1 MNRLHLSLSLM
12 IISASLVGNNVSRLW
27 GAPIHSGVSV
37 RMAHSAVSDQKT
49 LPPLIDRELFLAD
62 PEIIGAQLSPDGNF
76 MAFQKQLNGVMNVWV
91 KGIDEPFSAA
101 YPVTSDTES
110 PIFFYFW
117 SADGRYILYI
127 QDKGGNENFH
137 LYGAELGTALGE
149 TPVTRNLTPVDN
161 ATVQLYGIP
170 QQTPNE
176 IIIGLNDRDPKF
188 YDVYRL
194 NLTTGERSLIIQN
207 DETIADWTVDQR
219 GTVRLAHR
227 QSLAGGNELLKVEN
241 GNFQPIYRC
250 ALEETCAPVQF
261 HPNGQQIYLKTNRD
275 TDLTQLELLD
285 LETGQR
291 RLVETDPENQVDFE
305 GALFSNVTHGLIA
318 TYYVGDRRRIYAKDE
333 TWATDFAFLQQQ
345 LPGVTLSLDSVTRD
359 DQLALVGVQSDVNPG
374 AMYLYDRRTQPLE
387 KLYDAW
393 PELPNEYLATVD
405 PIRYLAR
412 DGVEIPAYLTL
423 PQGITPENLPV
434 IVFPHGGPWGRDT
447 WGYSPL
453 GQFFA
458 NRGYAVLQPNFRGS
472 AGYGKAFLNAGN
484 QAWGKGVMQHDVTD
498 GVQYLIDQG
507 IADPERIGI
516 TGFSYGGYATL
527 AGLAFTPELYAAGA
541 ALSGPSNLITL
552 MQEIPPYWVPI
563 RDSLSLRVGN
573 PDDPRDRNRLMA
585 QSPLFAAD
593 QIQAPLLVVQGANDP
608 RVPKAESDQIVAALR
623 ERNRPV
629 EYLVA
634 LDEGHGFRQEDNI
647 FAMTAALERFFAN
660 HLGGRYQAEL
670 SPELQAQL
678 EILTVDIGTVQ

>member
-1 MNRLHLSLSLM
+1 MNRLHLSISLM
-12 IISASLVGNNVSRLW
+12 IISASLVGNSVSRSW
-27 GAPIHSGVSV
+27 GSPIHPEISA

-49 LPPLIDRELFLAD
+49 LPPLMDRELFLAD

-137 LYGAELGTALGE
+137 LHGAELGTALGE

-176 IIIGLNDRDPKF
+176 IVIGLNDRDPKF

-207 DETIADWTVDQR
+207 DETIADWTVDQG

-285 LETGQR
+285 LETGQSR
-291 RLVETDPENQVDFE
+291 
-305 GALFSNVTHGLIA
+305 S
-318 TYYVGDRRRIYAKDE
+318 
-333 TWATDFAFLQQQ
+333 
-345 LPGVTLSLDSVTRD
+345 
-359 DQLALVGVQSDVNPG
+359 
-374 AMYLYDRRTQPLE
+374 
-387 KLYDAW
+387 
-393 PELPNEYLATVD
+393 
-405 PIRYLAR
+405 
-412 DGVEIPAYLTL
+412 
-423 PQGITPENLPV
+423 
-434 IVFPHGGPWGRDT
+434 
-447 WGYSPL
+447 
-453 GQFFA
+453 
-458 NRGYAVLQPNFRGS
+458 
-472 AGYGKAFLNAGN
+472 
-484 QAWGKGVMQHDVTD
+484 WGKGVMQHDVTD

-541 ALSGPSNLITL
+541 SLSGPSNLITL

-573 PDDPRDRNRLMA
+573 PDDPRDRNRLMT

-647 FAMTAALERFFAN
+647 FATTAALERFFAD

-678 EILTVDIGTVQ
+678 EILTVDIEIVQ